1 MMNLN
6 ELTRAGLK
14 KIGKEIKIKGFSTMK
29 KDDLMAAIS
38 EAIEENE
45 EVAATVEALVEQIAA
60 ETPVKVKSTAT
71 PSLGIKELTFNGKTQ
86 SITAWAK
93 EVGLQRPA
101 LYDRINR
108 HGWSVEEALTIPAG
122 GRRKSA
128 KAETEANDQIE
139 GQTEIDE

>member
-1 MMNLN
+1 MLNLN
-6 ELTRAGLK
+6 NIGRKGLLRIAKEL
-14 KIGKEIKIKGFSTMK
+14 KIKGFSTMK
-29 KDDLMAAIS
+29 KDELMEAIS
-38 EAIEENE
+38 DMIDENE
-45 EVAATVEALVEQIAA
+45 DLVPVVEELVAQIEA
-60 ETPVKVKSTAT
+60 ETPVKVKNTAT

-86 SITAWAK
+86 SITAWAA

-128 KAETEANDQIE
+128 KAETEVENVIE
-139 GQTEIDE
+139 DAE

>member
-1 MMNLN
+1 MLNLN
-6 ELTRAGLK
+6 DVNLKGLK
-14 KIGKEIKIKGFSTMK
+14 RIGKELKIKGFSTMK
-29 KDDLMAAIS
+29 KDEVMAAIADAIDDND
-38 EAIEENE
+38 EAFAVVEELLAQIE
-45 EVAATVEALVEQIAA
+45 A
-60 ETPVKVKSTAT
+60 ETPVKVKSTAS

-86 SITAWAK
+86 SITAWAA

-128 KAETEANDQIE
+128 KAEAEPEVETDNEE
-139 GQTEIDE
+139 

>member
-14 KIGKEIKIKGFSTMK
+14 KIGKELKIKGFSTMK

-38 EAIEENE
+38 EAVEENE
-45 EVAATVEALVEQIAA
+45 EVTATVEALVEQIAA

-71 PSLGIKELTFNGKTQ
+71 SSLGIKELTFNGKTQ
-86 SITAWAK
+86 SITAWAQ

-128 KAETEANDQIE
+128 KVETETDDQVE
-139 GQTEIDE
+139 GQLEIDG

>member
-1 MMNLN
+1 MNLN
-6 ELTRAGLK
+6 ELSRSGLK
-14 KIGKEIKIKGFSTMK
+14 RIAKEIKIKGFSTMK
-29 KDDLMAAIS
+29 KDALMDAIAT
-38 EAIEENE
+38 AIEDNE
-45 EVAATVEALVEQIAA
+45 ELYVIVENMVEEIAA
-60 ETPVKVKSTAT
+60 ENPVKAKSSAT

-86 SITAWAK
+86 SITAWAE

-128 KAETEANDQIE
+128 KAEAEA
-139 GQTEIDE
+139 EIDE